1 MALLLNLLYKA
12 NVLYSKQSLH
22 TRILTFIC
30 VLGGFTALVS
40 LCQATPVVAG
50 VVDAGSTL
58 DISAVETVSHAAAVP
73 TDTPAASTRGPL
85 CSELPCRMRNP
96 DYVRRYVH
104 DLSLAREREYDFQ
117 VQYVRQQELP
127 HKREVFLK
135 VER

>member
-22 TRILTFIC
+22 TRILMFVC
-30 VLGGFTALVS
+30 VLGGFAALVS
-40 LCQATPVVAG
+40 LCQATPVVGG
-50 VVDAGSTL
+50 VVDAGSALDTL
-58 DISAVETVSHAAAVP
+58 AVEKVSHAAAIS

-96 DYVRRYVH
+96 EYVRRYVH
-104 DLSLAREREYDFQ
+104 DLSMARTREYDFQ
-117 VQYVRQQELP
+117 VQYVQQQEIP